1 MVFRFGVDAQFRARE
16 SGAWLL
22 VPLQRGYQNAFQ
34 LKNHHQMEVGTGGR
48 SGGEGGSVILKRM
61 SKSEGL
67 QAGYYLTQEYLGL
80 VSGDR

>member
-1 MVFRFGVDAQFRARE
+1 MAAGSTPARVSE
-16 SGAWLL
+16 CFPAE
-22 VPLQRGYQNAFQ
+22 
-34 LKNHHQMEVGTGGR
+34 NHHQMEVGTGGR

-67 QAGYYLTQEYLGL
+67 QAGYHLTQEYLGL